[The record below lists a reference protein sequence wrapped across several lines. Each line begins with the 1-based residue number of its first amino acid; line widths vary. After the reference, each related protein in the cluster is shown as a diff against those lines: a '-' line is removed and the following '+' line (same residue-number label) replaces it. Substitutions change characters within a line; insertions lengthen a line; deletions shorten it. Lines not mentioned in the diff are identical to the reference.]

1 MPVPATETIAVV
13 AFDGISPFHL
23 SVTCMVFGE
32 DRTESG
38 EQSGA
43 AVGAGRSTEGHDD
56 PAGVA
61 PQQRDDGL
69 ADSLAGG
76 FQRGKFPAGQSVQA
90 AGVGDLDD
98 GGGAVERGDGG
109 ALVAGGPGD
118 GDADA
123 AEPGLDGGLDAAV
136 SAVGERQSGELDP
149 PFGEPIAQVLD
160 HLGGGEAALEFVRCE
175 EDLHDLF
182 SSSSA
187 VTARV

>member
-1 MPVPATETIAVV
+1 LAVV
-13 AFDGISPFHL
+13 VA
-23 SVTCMVFGE
+23 E

-123 AEPGLDGGLDAAV
+123 AEPGLDGGLDAPSPPSASGNPVNWIPRSVSPLPRCWTTSAAV
-136 SAVGERQSGELDP
+136 RLPLNLSGARRT
-149 PFGEPIAQVLD
+149 FMT
-160 HLGGGEAALEFVRCE
+160 
-175 EDLHDLF
+175 F
-182 SSSSA
+182 SLL
-187 VTARV
+187 RRR